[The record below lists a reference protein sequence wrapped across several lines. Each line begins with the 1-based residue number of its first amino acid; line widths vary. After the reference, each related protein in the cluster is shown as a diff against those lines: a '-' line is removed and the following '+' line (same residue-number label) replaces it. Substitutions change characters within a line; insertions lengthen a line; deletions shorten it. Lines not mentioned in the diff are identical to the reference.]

1 MLKATKKLNP
11 NGTGMG
17 LSICKQIAEYLGGST
32 SVRSNTPK
40 GSIFGFWFS
49 CKIPS
54 EEQLKKAGLFVAPIV

>member
-32 SVRSNTPK
+32 SVRSNTPN
-40 GSIFGFWFS
+40 GSIFGFWFK
-49 CKIPS
+49 C
-54 EEQLKKAGLFVAPIV
+54 